1 MSSDSRKD
9 LIGVMDQLRL
19 RMDSGRSKVPGIRS
33 KLIYV
38 EKGAQREAN
47 HIGGSRL
54 IKYYPQAKKAVAH
67 RCRSGEPVA
76 KEHRA
81 IVSSYAPGFAH
92 ATSPNLIQ

>member
-1 MSSDSRKD
+1 
-9 LIGVMDQLRL
+9 MDQLRW
-19 RMDSGRSKVPGIRS
+19 RMDSGRSKVPRIKR

-54 IKYYPQAKKAVAH
+54 IRCYPQAKKAVTD

-81 IVSSYAPGFAH
+81 MVSSYAQGFTH
-92 ATSPNLIQ
+92 AAS